1 MDFYHFQG
9 AKDIVGVDITNIS
22 IENLKQK
29 YPKYYFVKE
38 DISSS
43 LVDSKINRKFDI
55 LNVFDVLYHIR
66 EDELF
71 TRAIV
76 NVSRLTKDNGCIFI
90 SDFFGSKSINV
101 AEHVRL
107 RSREFYEATLKEN
120 GAKIVGIYPLFYLLN
135 RPIFRM
141 IKLIGLPKIGMSLD
155 NLFAPI
161 CYYLDGAFLSPNSN
175 KLNLVVAKKVRP

>member
-1 MDFYHFQG
+1 MDFYHLQG

-43 LVDSKINRKFDI
+43 LVVSKINRKFDI
-55 LNVFDVLYHIR
+55 LNVFDVLYHIKD
-66 EDELF
+66 DEEF
-71 TRAIV
+71 TRAV
-76 NVSRLTKDNGCIFI
+76 ANVSHLTKDNGFIFI
-90 SDFFGSKSINV
+90 SDLFGSKSINV
-101 AEHVRL
+101 AEHIRL
-107 RSREFYEATLKEN
+107 RSRETYEATLEEN
-120 GAKIVGIYPLFYLLN
+120 GANIVAIYPLFYLLN
-135 RPIFRM
+135 RPIFRTM
-141 IKLIGLPKIGMSLD
+141 KLIGSPKIGMSLD

-161 CYYLDGAFLSPNSN
+161 CYYLDGAFLSPKRN